1 MLGPVLERLQNELL
15 DPLIEMTFNRMMAAG
30 IVPPP
35 PEELQGVEIN
45 VEFVSMLAQAQRAV
59 ATNGVD
65 RFMGNIG
72 MVAQLKPEVLDNI
85 DADKWAEV
93 YSDMLGVDPE
103 LIVPS
108 DKVAL
113 IRQDRAKMAQA
124 QSQQA
129 ALAQGAQTAKTLAS
143 ADTGKQNALTDVM
156 GMFSG
161 YNQQPQ

>member
-15 DPLIEMTFNRMMAAG
+15 DPLIEMTFNRMIAAG

-35 PEELQGVEIN
+35 PQELQGADIQ

-65 RFMGNIG
+65 RFMGSLG
-72 MVAQLKPEVLDNI
+72 MIAQMKPEVLDNI
-85 DADKWAEV
+85 DADKWAES

-103 LIVPS
+103 LIVPG

-113 IRQDRAKMAQA
+113 IRQDRAK
-124 QSQQA
+124 QQQQLSKQEA
-129 ALAQGAQTAKTLAS
+129 MAQGAQTAKTMS
-143 ADTGKQNALTDVM
+143 GADTSGKNALTDVM